1 MERRYVNLKRITT
14 AACLVIVAAA
24 LLCLPFGISAAQE
37 TKRQKPAAQL
47 VSVSV
52 NNPPAPAVP
61 VVAPSI
67 PVEMK
72 PIFLS
77 SSTSSYD
84 IVPHIQLFEGPREQI
99 SLSQIIPRFR
109 SGQGQRFENSPLHI
123 GHSNSA
129 YWLVFSVYNRS
140 QSKSLWMLDF
150 GNRMTGSAGAFD
162 RIAIYSDLSPDQPLM
177 RDGRLTENKLHVTG
191 QRRNA
196 LPISFEPGQGR
207 IIGIYIEPT
216 RGLPLSL
223 DIHMEEQTEFAGI
236 YDKRTMEENIL
247 FVAAMLAM
255 GMYLIFWS
263 SYRRQIPLL
272 LAGYVLLSYIIF
284 AATDT
289 LIPSGNSSE
298 IEYIDIL
305 YALNAFIALTLA
317 RHVLVA
323 GDKRGHKTLIVTISR
338 VAVVATALAALALS
352 RGFGLTDILL
362 MRVAPFLVCGVI
374 ITLGVMTVLKSA
386 RPQAIPFTLSWALL
400 LTAFIVGEVTGFGA
414 PLPGGFNAFWIV
426 FVAHLGLLSF
436 SSLRFLIVSEAI
448 QRREREEMRRKRE
461 EENELRKT
469 RELADQ
475 TRLLGV
481 MTREKELMA
490 DLRNREA
497 ERIQALR
504 HAKEVADNAN
514 KAKSDF
520 LAVMSHEIRTPMTGI
535 MGMIRLLL
543 DTGLNKQQEE
553 YARTIQYSGDALL
566 TLLNDIL
573 DLSKVEE
580 GKMTIES
587 IDFDLPKLVESVAM
601 LMSGRAEEKK
611 LSLKVE
617 IDPEIPEML
626 KGDPTR
632 LRQIFLNLVGN
643 AIKFT
648 DTGSVTLSVKLYD
661 REAQRPRIYFAV
673 SDTGIGISAEGQKK
687 LFMPYTQADSSI
699 SRNFGGT
706 GLGLAICK
714 RLVEAMG
721 GIIQVASTPGRG
733 TTFYF
738 ILSMDHGSRKAV
750 EKPAA
755 AAPSASITPMSILV
769 VDDNIINQ
777 RVVAGLL
784 EKEGHKII
792 TVGSADGAYAQ
803 LRERNFD
810 VILMDM
816 EMPTIDGVSATET
829 IRRLADP
836 VKAQT
841 VIIAMTGNTR
851 PEDIARCNEA
861 GMNDFISKPVSP
873 EELRSKLEK
882 FTPDNRAAAQRAS
895 LHQET
900 AAETAAP
907 APEAQSTADAPDS
920 NDAALVEAAAAKGDI
935 NPPAIENYDPNE
947 AFPDPDAAPAAPSE
961 PPPPPIDGYDPN
973 EAFPDPDAEQ
983 AAAAERAAPPID
995 GYDPNEAFPDPDAA
1009 PEAQAERAAP
1019 PIEGYDPN
1027 EAFPD
1032 PDAQPAAGA
1041 EPQTPPIDGYDPS
1054 EAFPDPDAETSATPA
1069 PAAPAMPEGQL
1080 LFDPEMLGS
1089 LKDSLGKAQ
1098 MDEMM
1103 QGLYDKTQEL
1113 IAEAEKAAAD
1123 GDVTGLAA
1131 RGHDIKGMTA
1141 NFGMTAI
1148 SDIAGRL
1155 ERQAKEQFP
1164 IDTLAEIVAKLRPA
1178 YNDTRA
1184 QLDAFMQ

>member
-1 MERRYVNLKRITT
+1 M
-14 AACLVIVAAA
+14 AA
-24 LLCLPFGISAAQE
+24 LFAFYVSS
-37 TKRQKPAAQL
+37 PAAYAQQTEQKAEQKIRAQP
-47 VSVSV
+47 VAVAV
-52 NNPPAPAVP
+52 NATPAPAVP
-61 VVAPSI
+61 VVAPAI
-67 PVEMK
+67 PTEMK

-77 SSTSSYD
+77 SSTSTYD

-109 SGQGQRFENSPLHI
+109 KGLGQRQEQSPLLI
-123 GHSNSA
+123 GQTTRA

-162 RIAIYSDLSPDQPLM
+162 RIAIFSDLSPDQPLM
-177 RDGRLTENKLHVTG
+177 RDGRLTENKLQVTG
-191 QRRNA
+191 QKRNA
-196 LPISFEPGQGR
+196 MPISFEPGQGR

-223 DIHMEEQTEFAGI
+223 DIKMEEQAEFVGV

-247 FVAAMLAM
+247 FVAAMLVV

-263 SYRRQIPLL
+263 NYRRQIPLL
-272 LAGYVLLSYIIF
+272 LGGYVLLNYVIF

-289 LIPSGNSSE
+289 LAPSGNSTE

-305 YALNAFIALTLA
+305 FAVNAFIALTLT
-317 RHVLVA
+317 RHILVA
-323 GDKRGHKTLIVTISR
+323 GEKRGNK
-338 VAVVATALAALALS
+338 ALAITIARGAVAFFALMALALT

-362 MRVAPFLVCGVI
+362 LRIMPVLVCGVI
-374 ITLGVMTVLKSA
+374 IGLGIMTLLKSP
-386 RPQAIPFTLSWALL
+386 RPQAVPYTASWGLLLVGYALSEAASFGAAIPGGLSAFWLIFILHLALL
-400 LTAFIVGEVTGFGA
+400 SYA
-414 PLPGGFNAFWIV
+414 
-426 FVAHLGLLSF
+426 
-436 SSLRFLIVSEAI
+436 SLRFLIVSETI
-448 QRREREEMRRKRE
+448 QRREREEARRKRE
-461 EENELRKT
+461 EENEIRKT

-504 HAKEVADNAN
+504 HAKEVADVAN

-543 DTGLNKQQEE
+543 DTRLDKRQEE

-580 GKMTIES
+580 GKMTIEN

-601 LMSGRAEEKK
+601 LMTGRAEEKK
-611 LSLKVE
+611 ISLKVE
-617 IDPEIPEML
+617 IDPDMPEML
-626 KGDPTR
+626 RGDPSR

-648 DTGSVTLSVKLYD
+648 DTGSVTLSVRLYD
-661 REAQRPRIYFAV
+661 KEAQRPRVYFAV
-673 SDTGIGISAEGQKK
+673 SDTGIGISADGQKK

-738 ILSMDHGSRKAV
+738 ILSLEPGRKKS
-750 EKPAA
+750 EDSTTD
-755 AAPSASITPMSILV
+755 APKAGDVVPMSILV

-784 EKEGHKII
+784 EKDGHNIV

-810 VILMDM
+810 AILMDM
-816 EMPTIDGVSATET
+816 EMPTIDGVAATET

-861 GMNDFISKPVSP
+861 GMDDFITKPISP
-873 EELRSKLEK
+873 EDMRTKLANFAPK
-882 FTPDNRAAAQRAS
+882 GKAAAKP
-895 LHQET
+895 
-900 AAETAAP
+900 AP
-907 APEAQSTADAPDS
+907 AADKIKEEITAGAPD
-920 NDAALVEAAAAKGDI
+920 DAALVAAAAANGEI
-935 NPPAIENYDPNE
+935 TPPAIDDYDPNE
-947 AFPDPDAAPAAPSE
+947 AFPDPDAPAANKQIST
-961 PPPPPIDGYDPN
+961 PPIDGYDP
-973 EAFPDPDAEQ
+973 D
-983 AAAAERAAPPID
+983 
-995 GYDPNEAFPDPDAA
+995 EAFPDPDAA
-1009 PEAQAERAAP
+1009 PTVAQNIAMP
-1019 PIEGYDPN
+1019 PTEGYDPD

-1032 PDAQPAAGA
+1032 PDAA
-1041 EPQTPPIDGYDPS
+1041 
-1054 EAFPDPDAETSATPA
+1054 A
-1069 PAAPAMPEGQL
+1069 PAAAAASPAVFDGPR
-1080 LFDPEMLGS
+1080 LFDPDMLGS

-1103 QGLYDKTQEL
+1103 QGLYEKTEEL
-1113 IAEAEKAAAD
+1113 IVDAEKAAAE
-1123 GDVTGLAA
+1123 GDVAALGA

-1155 ERQAKEQFP
+1155 ERQAKEKFP
-1164 IDTLAEIVAKLRPA
+1164 LDTLIEIVEKLRPT
-1178 YNDTRA
+1178 YSDTRK
-1184 QLDAFMQ
+1184 QIDIFMQ